1 METVDWGYVVTTLV
15 IRYAAI
21 FIVLSLL
28 IVLLSIN
35 GVIVSKLTDRN
46 KKVKI
51 KKANNVS
58 NKNDMKPRQADPKIP
73 VAIGLAIGLY
83 HASEGNGS
91 GLDED
96 GEGHAEWKMAGRVAQ
111 WRQKPGRG

>member
-35 GVIVSKLTDRN
+35 GVIVSKLTGRN
-46 KKVKI
+46 KKEKEQ
-51 KKANNVS
+51 KTNNDL
-58 NKNDMKPRQADPKIP
+58 NKNATKSRQADPKIP

-96 GEGHAEWKMAGRVAQ
+96 GEGHTEWKMAGRVAQ

>member
-35 GVIVSKLTDRN
+35 GAIVSKLTVRN
-46 KKVKI
+46 KRE
-51 KKANNVS
+51 KKKK
-58 NKNDMKPRQADPKIP
+58 KNDVKKEKGTELRQADPKIP

-91 GLDED
+91 GLDE
-96 GEGHAEWKMAGRVAQ
+96 EGKGHTEWKMAGRVAQ